1 MVACGRD
8 SRVHLDSRGNE
19 SSVYKNVETGV
30 FEMAETQIS
39 AYISEDTKSELETYV
54 KQRGVKKAYVIEE
67 ALLHYLQ
74 ALREIP
80 EDVIIPAKLVLS
92 EKSLAAVAERLAADE
107 EPSEDLKALFAA
119 DHDR

>member
-1 MVACGRD
+1 
-8 SRVHLDSRGNE
+8 
-19 SSVYKNVETGV
+19 
-30 FEMAETQIS
+30 MAETQIS

-92 EKSLAAVAERLAADE
+92 EKSLAAVAERLAVDE
-107 EPSEDLKALFAA
+107 EPSEDLKALFCS
-119 DHDR
+119 